1 MDTTM
6 VRIGGVLG
14 VASALVMIPAYVVGT
29 PDRPADTAEAERYYS
44 SYSGFVT
51 ANGVVPVLHVLFFL
65 FFLGALAGVLRQA
78 DGERTGLAN
87 TALAGGT
94 VFVALTAAGFTAEVA
109 YPATLMRFDEL
120 PFDDQIAPLLLTIA
134 AWFYHYCQVGTAAM
148 IFATSIVA
156 WRTGVLPRWTAV
168 GAVLGVVAL
177 LHTWFPLTAA
187 LSGLVWIAVIG
198 LVLAIQGA
206 APTDE

>member
-6 VRIGGVLG
+6 VRIGGALG
-14 VASALVMIPAYVVGT
+14 VLSALVMIPAYVVGT
-29 PDRPADTAEAERYYS
+29 PDRPIDTTEAERYYS

-51 ANGVVPVLHVLFFL
+51 ANGVVPILHVLFFL
-65 FFLGALAGVLRQA
+65 FFLGALAGLLRRA
-78 DGERTGLAN
+78 DGDRTGLAS
-87 TALAGGT
+87 TALAGGI

-109 YPATLMRFDEL
+109 YPATLVRFDEL

-134 AWFYHYCQVGTAAM
+134 SWFYHYCQVGTAVM
-148 IFATSIVA
+148 IFATSLVV
-156 WRTGVLPRWTAV
+156 WRTGVLPRWTLV
-168 GAVLGVVAL
+168 GAILGVVAL

-187 LSGLVWIAVIG
+187 LSGLVWIGVIG

-206 APTDE
+206 PTDG